1 MFQNKK
7 PEFRVDI
14 FNGAKMTHA
23 RDINT
28 HSILTSLGPVTPL
41 QQSGQPFKLSFK
53 VICCY

>member
-14 FNGAKMTHA
+14 FNGAKMTHT